1 MTSPGDLTGM
11 IVRMVTPRDTRVN
24 KNSSEKLLPTNTEVF
39 KPAVLD
45 ISLQVAKTEHS
56 GEVFYF
62 LMPNNKLRRIQDWL
76 QASPSM

>member
-11 IVRMVTPRDTRVN
+11 IVRMVTPRDARVN

-62 LMPNNKLRRIQDWL
+62 LMPNNELRRIQDWL
-76 QASPSM
+76 QAFPSM